1 GAASAASVGRTNWR
15 TSLRLERVGAE
26 LVAHAPDG
34 EDELGVGVIALDASA
49 QPADVDVHGARLD
62 VRLGAPYEVQ
72 QLEPIVHP
80 IGVADEELEQLELA
94 QREAE
99 ALAIDER
106 LVGVEVEPQAT
117 PLEDLVRGRRVL
129 AVRAPEHG
137 PHPRHQLA
145 RAEGLGHVVGAEL
158 EAEDAIHLRRL

>member
-1 GAASAASVGRTNWR
+1 MNWR
-15 TSLRLERVGAE
+15 TSLWLERVGVE
-26 LVAHAPDG
+26 LVADAPDG
-34 EDELGVGVIALDASA
+34 EDELGVGVIALDASP
-49 QPADVDVHGARLD
+49 QPADVNVHGARLD

-99 ALAIDER
+99 ALPIDER

-117 PLEDLVRGRRVL
+117 PLEDLVRGRRVP
-129 AVRAPEHG
+129 AVRATEDG

-145 RAEGLGHVVGAEL
+145 RTAGPRNRYVGAG
-158 EAEDAIHLRRL
+158 RSN